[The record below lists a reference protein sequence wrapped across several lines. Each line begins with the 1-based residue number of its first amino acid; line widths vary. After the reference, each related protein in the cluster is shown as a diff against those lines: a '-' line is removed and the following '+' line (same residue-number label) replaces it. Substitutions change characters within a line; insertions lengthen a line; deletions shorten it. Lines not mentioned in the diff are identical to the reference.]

1 MQAIRTK
8 EVWRIDEDGKIKDKF
23 KKLTHVFI
31 MSEKDFLTH
40 YNEVSKTNCFHNPL
54 PKFKN
59 CIENLTRK
67 IPELPFSNIWIASKI
82 CKALPN
88 GSILH
93 LGILNTLR
101 AWNFFET
108 NESISV
114 YCNVGGFG
122 IDGIMS
128 TMIGASLVNPSKL
141 YFAILGDLAFFYDL
155 NSIGNRNIGNN
166 VRIMLVNNGRGVE
179 FHTYKHS
186 ASKFGEDTD
195 KYIAAAWH
203 NGNQS
208 HTLVKSI
215 AESLGLEYL
224 SASDKDEFE
233 NSYGHFVNPQI
244 GKPMIF
250 EVFTHKADDADVLR
264 LVRTINGES
273 STMKCKITSFMKESI
288 GKPTAETIRKIL
300 KKQ

>member
-1 MQAIRTK
+1 
-8 EVWRIDEDGKIKDKF
+8 
-23 KKLTHVFI
+23 
-31 MSEKDFLTH
+31 
-40 YNEVSKTNCFHNPL
+40 
-54 PKFKN
+54 
-59 CIENLTRK
+59 
-67 IPELPFSNIWIASKI
+67 
-82 CKALPN
+82 
-88 GSILH
+88 
-93 LGILNTLR
+93 
-101 AWNFFET
+101 
-108 NESISV
+108 
-114 YCNVGGFG
+114 
-122 IDGIMS
+122 MS